1 MINELPELLAEDHR
15 YNLHAHPER
24 PSNYNL
30 VFVFPNWTPPA
41 PEPKINKQQ
50 ILSDLSKLG
59 IKL

>member
-1 MINELPELLAEDHR
+1 MINELPDLIEEDKR

-30 VFVFPNWTPPA
+30 VFVFPNWTPP
-41 PEPKINKQQ
+41 PPPPKIDSKH
-50 ILSDLSKLG
+50 ILPDMAKVG

>member
-1 MINELPELLAEDHR
+1 MINELPDLLAEDQR

-30 VFVFPNWTPPA
+30 VFVFPNWTPP
-41 PEPKINKQQ
+41 PEEPKIDKKQ

>member
-1 MINELPELLAEDHR
+1 MVNELPDLIKEDQR

-30 VFVFPNWTPPA
+30 VFVFPNWAPPL
-41 PEPKINKQQ
+41 EVNIDKKQ
-50 ILSDLSKLG
+50 ILSDLAKLG

>member
-1 MINELPELLAEDHR
+1 MINELPNLLAEDHR

-30 VFVFPNWTPPA
+30 VFVFPNWTPPV